1 MAAAGI
7 SQGIAPWSVGM
18 SALMR
23 HCLPNNMCKE
33 LQMTDWFLN
42 LELG

>member
-7 SQGIAPWSVGM
+7 SM
-18 SALMR
+18 TALMR
-23 HCLPNNMCKE
+23 RCLPNNTCKE